1 MGAGLLPITLYKG
14 EIFILLGQEV
24 DDNLWSDFGGG
35 REKGETP
42 IQNAIREG
50 CEELNGLLGCEKELY
65 QKVKKNYI
73 DTIQFSQY
81 HTILFYIEYDDKLP
95 YYFENLHKFIE
106 RKIPNKIAKNGLF
119 EKRKI
124 KWFSK
129 NDIQKRM
136 KQFRPFYKNIIHNF
150 LLNFHTYKK
159 ILKLKY

>member
-24 DDNLWSDFGGG
+24 EDNLWSDFGGG
-35 REKGETP
+35 REKGEKI
-42 IQNAIREG
+42 IQTAIREG
-50 CEELNGLLGCEKELY
+50 CEELNGLLGCEKDLF
-65 QKVKKNYI
+65 QRVKANYI
-73 DTIQFSQY
+73 DTIIYEGFHS
-81 HTILFYIEYDDKLP
+81 ILFFIDYDDKLP
-95 YYFENLHKFIE
+95 NYFENLHKFIE
-106 RKIPNKIAKNGLF
+106 RKIPNKISKNGLF

-129 NDIQKRM
+129 NELQKRI
-136 KQFRPFYKNIIHNF
+136 KQIRPFYRNIIHNF